1 MLNTLSADL
10 KSRGLP
16 PEQIRTDAWE

>member
-1 MLNTLSADL
+1 MLNALTADL

-16 PEQIRTDAWE
+16 PDRIRTDAWE